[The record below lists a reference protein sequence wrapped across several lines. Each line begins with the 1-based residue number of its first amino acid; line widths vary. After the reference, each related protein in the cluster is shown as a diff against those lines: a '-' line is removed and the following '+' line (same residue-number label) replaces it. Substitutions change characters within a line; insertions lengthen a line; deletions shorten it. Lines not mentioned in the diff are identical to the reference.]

1 MSGYH
6 SRQTALVHLTRLV
19 CVLVPRSFPQKGT
32 QRAVST
38 GSTNICGHG
47 STQRDKMKPGSD
59 EEEFD
64 IKPRCVRVSDRS
76 SFMRERVFSLGV
88 QLEDPYEDFINGY
101 SRLLRL
107 AVIPFT
113 PSPLFRVV
121 PYRILPCLSR
131 GDEV

>member
-1 MSGYH
+1 MSPTIYVATIDEK
-6 SRQTALVHLTRLV
+6 SPSTTIILMRMQTILDYSLGELATA
-19 CVLVPRSFPQKGT
+19 F
-32 QRAVST
+32 
-38 GSTNICGHG
+38 I
-47 STQRDKMKPGSD
+47 PG
-59 EEEFD
+59 
-64 IKPRCVRVSDRS
+64 CVRVSDRS

-107 AVIPFT
+107 AVILFT